1 MGKSGYIAK
10 TLDGIGKN
18 IPELDPY
25 VGQEVTLTR
34 PDGSTVTTG
43 TLYRGDTGYSISG
56 SGTVIV
62 SPGVPGFLQTP
73 DGNEIDLGKI
83 QI

>member
-1 MGKSGYIAK
+1 MDEPGYIERTLAGMGKA
-10 TLDGIGKN
+10 

-34 PDGSTVTTG
+34 PDGSEVMTG
-43 TLYRGDTGYSISG
+43 TLYKEDTGYSVAG
-56 SGTVIV
+56 SGRVII
-62 SPGVPGFLQTP
+62 SPDVPGFLQTP
-73 DGNEIDLGKI
+73 DGEEIDLGKI